1 MIRISMFLAVLSIFA
16 YEYCQGV
23 MFTVSEKEEAF
34 TVLSINK
41 EKKFMVIQ
49 APKPLPRKKEKLKYK
64 IPLTVLPVDMR
75 TNLKKNSKIKFEYE
89 IQCNNDKKCE
99 HFFKG
104 VFLNGDK
111 NKNAVHLFNEP
122 FTGEIYV
129 F

>member
-41 EKKFMVIQ
+41 EQKFIVVQ

-64 IPLTVLPVDMR
+64 MSLSLFSPEMR
-75 TNLKKNSKIKFEYE
+75 VKFKKNSKLKFDYD

-99 HFFKG
+99 HFFKSVSLIDG
-104 VFLNGDK
+104 K
-111 NKNAVHLFNEP
+111 KEIAVHPFKEP